1 MSLVEKAMAK
11 SRGEVARKPA
21 ARAGEAAPPPIER
34 LPVAQPQI
42 QLTEELLRTAG
53 LYAPETMPHQF
64 AAECRRIRRR
74 LLADSAGQAAGS
86 SEVMQVTSVMA
97 GEGKTFAAFHLAMSL
112 IKGTDLSVLLID
124 ADPARPR
131 LSRALGVDDRVGLMD
146 AATSAQNDVEDLVLS
161 TNITGLSVLPV
172 GRRDALV
179 TDSFGGHLIRETI
192 GRLRGRQGRLIV
204 VDSPPLLQTTEALE
218 LTAYATTVLLV
229 VRAGKTPRAAVSEA
243 LKQLADHPRVMVLLN
258 GVEPPL
264 FGKSVGYGFDYYDY
278 SDYAPSGR

>member
-1 MSLVEKAMAK
+1 M
-11 SRGEVARKPA
+11 
-21 ARAGEAAPPPIER
+21 
-34 LPVAQPQI
+34 
-42 QLTEELLRTAG
+42 
-53 LYAPETMPHQF
+53 
-64 AAECRRIRRR
+64 
-74 LLADSAGQAAGS
+74 
-86 SEVMQVTSVMA
+86 
-97 GEGKTFAAFHLAMSL
+97 
-112 IKGTDLSVLLID
+112 
-124 ADPARPR
+124 
-131 LSRALGVDDRVGLMD
+131 
-146 AATSAQNDVEDLVLS
+146 
-161 TNITGLSVLPV
+161 
-172 GRRDALV
+172 